1 MSILL
6 RWIIFILLSVAVVIF
21 MYAIMISLAEENE
34 KRKNRKRGNLHLT
47 VDKGWEKRF
56 KNKK

>member
-1 MSILL
+1 MSFIL
-6 RWIIFILLSVAVVIF
+6 RWIIFILLSIAVVIF
-21 MYAIMISLAEENE
+21 MYAIMISLAEEDK
-34 KRKNRKRGNLHLT
+34 KRKNRKRGNLHFT